1 MLHSGKLYQHFLP
14 RTKIK
19 TGYTCK
25 YVAAKLN
32 SKNFNSKRN
41 NILPCIASRDYHSV
55 VDKMKSFKL
64 SLNVSTFSEIFWVRG
79 FLCTDSEKC
88 YSNHDF
94 YNGFLAY

>member
-79 FLCTDSEKC
+79 FCALILKNVIAIMTFIMNS
-88 YSNHDF
+88 
-94 YNGFLAY
+94 